1 MRLTEVAAAVQRGE
15 TVEFR
20 PSGHSME
27 PIIRHRQKVR
37 VVPLTRD
44 PAVGDVVRAPVRG
57 PLYLHRVNAIRGD
70 QYQIANQRGHING
83 WCTRPQIYGLVST
96 AEQE

>member
-1 MRLTEVAAAVQRGE
+1 MRLTDVAAALQRGE

-27 PIIRHRQKVR
+27 PLIRHRQKVR
-37 VVPLTRD
+37 VAPLTRD
-44 PAVGDVVRAPVRG
+44 PAVGDVVLARVRG
-57 PLYLHRVNAIRGD
+57 HLLLHRVNAIRGD

-83 WCTRPQIYGLVST
+83 WATRKQIYGVAT
-96 AEQE
+96 VVPE

>member
-1 MRLTEVAAAVQRGE
+1 MRLTDVAAAVQRGE

-27 PIIRHRQKVR
+27 PLIRHRQKVR
-37 VVPLTRD
+37 VSPLARD
-44 PAVGDVVRAPVRG
+44 PVAGDIVLARVRG
-57 PLYLHRVNAIRGD
+57 HLLLHRVNAIRGD

-83 WCTRPQIYGLVST
+83 WCTRKQIYGIGSVV
-96 AEQE
+96 AE